1 MRIGLIG
8 MAGTG
13 KSTWA
18 GRFQAHGFHR
28 IDCDRT
34 IAERLSS
41 GLGGE
46 DDLIAALGA
55 WMGLPWEPGYED
67 RAAQY
72 REQEVEVMQEALA
85 SLAGTSAPEDV
96 VVDTAGSVIYAGPSV
111 LRELVRQTAVVHLET
126 PPEVQERMLEAFVE
140 RPGPV
145 LWRGMFQKLPEESE
159 KQALARCYP
168 LLLADREKR
177 YRALARV
184 SLPHAFHRRD
194 AQGVEDLLERIRKE
208 IRGRPQPALS

>member
-1 MRIGLIG
+1 MRIALIG

-18 GRFQAHGFHR
+18 KRFQAQGFHR
-28 IDCDRT
+28 IDCDRM

-41 GLGGE
+41 NLHAA
-46 DDLIAALGA
+46 DDLIAALGS
-55 WMGLPWEPGYED
+55 WMGLPWGPGYGD

-72 REQEVEVMQEALA
+72 HREEVAVMQEALGVLATTA
-85 SLAGTSAPEDV
+85 SGKNL
-96 VVDTAGSVIYAGPSV
+96 VVDTAGSVIYTGASV
-111 LRELVRQTAVVHLET
+111 LRELTRQTTVVHLET
-126 PPEVQERMLEAFVE
+126 PPEVQERMLEEFLE

-145 LWRGMFQKLPEESE
+145 LWQGMFQRAAGESE

-177 YRALARV
+177 YRALAHV
-184 SLPHAFHRRD
+184 SLPHAFHKEGV
-194 AQGVEDLLERIRKE
+194 QGVEGFLARIRKE
-208 IRGRPQPALS
+208 MQGRPEPSLS